1 MMVDEAHR
9 LKNDESAL
17 YKVRTQA
24 RAHVGAAALLGAL
37 GVPARS
43 FASCCKTGRWAPVF
57 PSQRCDCWER
67 GEMFWQPS
75 ACCLAPPCNMARR
88 S

>member
-24 RAHVGAAALLGAL
+24 RAHMGAAATL
-37 GVPARS
+37 GVLWRVWAMSCWLVAQRS
-43 FASCCKTGRWAPVF
+43 LPC
-57 PSQRCDCWER
+57 
-67 GEMFWQPS
+67 
-75 ACCLAPPCNMARR
+75 PPCNTDRR